1 MCYHHSTLI
10 STEKLYNMD
19 MNGIMDAVLFSLA
32 LAGDLWLGRVLSQ
45 AYSGQAPFSFK
56 KN

>member
-1 MCYHHSTLI
+1 
-10 STEKLYNMD
+10 MD